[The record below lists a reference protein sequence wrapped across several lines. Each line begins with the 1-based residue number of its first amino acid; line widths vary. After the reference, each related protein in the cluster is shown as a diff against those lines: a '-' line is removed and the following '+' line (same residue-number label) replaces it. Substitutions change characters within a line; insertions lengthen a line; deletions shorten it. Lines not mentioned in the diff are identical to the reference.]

1 MEERC
6 LDIVR
11 CVCYNGC
18 VRYKIFGVITMKRYI
33 AAILAALFLLFGLCA
48 CEGNRDDSSEEETTK
63 KTEAQED
70 DDAPLQ
76 TEDKDSED
84 DDGWIP
90 KFY

>member
-1 MEERC
+1 
-6 LDIVR
+6 
-11 CVCYNGC
+11 
-18 VRYKIFGVITMKRYI
+18 MKRYI

-48 CEGNRDDSSEEETTK
+48 CEGNRDGSSEENTK
-63 KTEAQED
+63 KTESQEG